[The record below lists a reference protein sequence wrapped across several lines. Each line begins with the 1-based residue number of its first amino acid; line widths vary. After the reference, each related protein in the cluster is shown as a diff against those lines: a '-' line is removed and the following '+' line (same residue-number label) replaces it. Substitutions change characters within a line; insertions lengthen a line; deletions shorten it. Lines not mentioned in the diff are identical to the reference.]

1 MVRISIQ
8 GDAAVF
14 DVQGLHKL
22 WAFKSRLKVPRAH
35 ITNVRADPDVATALW
50 KGFRM
55 PGTHLPGI
63 LTAGTFSKVASA
75 SSGTSGTNRIRSWWS
90 SKTIPTASSSLRWR
104 IPMRR
109 SRDSALPSRE
119 PDSWPTRHRGGC
131 HCNARDGLPDASV
144 RDLPICERR
153 NVIVLKP

>member
-1 MVRISIQ
+1 MVRVSIQ

-35 ITNVRADPDVATALW
+35 IRNVRADPDVATGLW

-63 LTAGTFSKVASA
+63 LAAGTFFKGGKRFFWDVR
-75 SSGTSGTNRIRSWWS
+75 N
-90 SKTIPTASSSLRWR
+90 KQNTIVVELDDDPYYQL
-104 IPMRR
+104 IIEVE
-109 SRDSALPSRE
+109 D
-119 PDSWPTRHRGGC
+119 
-131 HCNARDGLPDASV
+131 PDAEIARLRPPV
-144 RDLPICERR
+144 A
-153 NVIVLKP
+153 